1 MVIPIG
7 DYHPTKK
14 TPWVTFTLIFANI
27 LIFSIQLYKGQSFTN
42 SYAVTPYEIFY
53 GRDLIGPPNGLRLHT
68 PGQNSNALTLSPQP
82 DEVFHDPNFRHHP
95 NPLPVWSTIITAMFL
110 HGSPLH
116 LLGNMLFLW
125 IFGDN
130 VEDTFGGFRY
140 LLLYLLAGIVG
151 FLIQSMASIN
161 SVIPILGASG
171 AVAGIMGAYL
181 ILFPMNPIRVIILYF
196 PAVLPAFIVISFW
209 IFTQLSLGLYE
220 LDRLGKTGG
229 VAYLAHIGG
238 VIAGIAVTYLL
249 VPVSQ
254 RRLQPNP
261 QRTPPDF

>member
-1 MVIPIG
+1 
-7 DYHPTKK
+7 
-14 TPWVTFTLIFANI
+14 
-27 LIFSIQLYKGQSFTN
+27 
-42 SYAVTPYEIFY
+42 
-53 GRDLIGPPNGLRLHT
+53 
-68 PGQNSNALTLSPQP
+68 
-82 DEVFHDPNFRHHP
+82 
-95 NPLPVWSTIITAMFL
+95 
-110 HGSPLH
+110 
-116 LLGNMLFLW
+116 MLFLW

-196 PAVLPAFIVISFW
+196 PTVLPAFIVISFW

-249 VPVSQ
+249 VPISH